1 MNLKGRDVL
10 SLYDFT
16 REEIEEFLRATEVL
30 KVRSKMGEN
39 IPVLAG
45 KKLGMLFEKPSTRTR
60 ISFEVAM
67 YELGGYAL
75 YLSSRDLQLRRG
87 ETIGDTARVLSRYL
101 DGIMAR
107 VYSHKDLVDLAKFA
121 SIPVINGLSDKFHPC
136 QILGDLFTIREK
148 KGKLKGLKL
157 AYVGDG
163 NNVCHS
169 LMLGGAKMG
178 MRVFVVSP
186 KELRPDEEI
195 TRWAM
200 EDAKRYSGEIVLT
213 DDPVEGVRDADI
225 IYTDV
230 WVSMG
235 QEGEEERKRNIL
247 KRYQVNNELVKH
259 AKKDFIFMHCL
270 PAHRGEEVTDEIM
283 DGENSVVFDQ
293 AENRLHVEK
302 GILSLVL

>member
-30 KVRSKMGEN
+30 KIRSKMGEV
-39 IPVLAG
+39 IPILSG

-186 KELRPDEEI
+186 VELRPDEEI
-195 TRWAM
+195 TRWAI
-200 EDAKRYSGEIVLT
+200 EDAKRYGGEIVLT
-213 DDPVEGVRDADI
+213 DDPVEGVKDADI

-235 QEGEEERKRNIL
+235 QEGEEEKKKAIL
-247 KRYQVNNELVKH
+247 KKYQVNRELVKY
-259 AKKDFIFMHCL
+259 ARKDFIFMHCL
-270 PAHRGEEVTDEIM
+270 PAHRGEEVTDEII